1 MRHTPLFQGSYDD
14 TRAARHEARR
24 RWSDLD
30 RVEPTKVTFQE
41 LLAAHASIHRVAEQI
56 SGTSTC
62 AGQRATHYYALY
74 EESKGNLMFPLIASH
89 GSLWGVRHTLRLQRL
104 LERAKPLSRHG
115 RIDRWIEALDA
126 VRDVNRKVF
135 VEIYT
140 TFYFTRFYG
149 THPHASEIIHP
160 DVLPLYNAVHRA
172 IADEVQL
179 SEVRRREIYYAIFL
193 HEQEH
198 IVDPGV
204 NEAAQAAG
212 SRLLLEAFKRVRPRF
227 AYFPPGERLYFTDFT
242 DVEQRNREG
251 LRALAFAEQVGPA
264 RVFEALSEY

>member
-1 MRHTPLFQGSYDD
+1 MAPTPLFSGTFND
-14 TRAARHEARR
+14 TRAARHQAQE
-24 RWSDLD
+24 RWAEHAGIKPAQ
-30 RVEPTKVTFQE
+30 VPFEQV
-41 LLAAHASIHRVAEQI
+41 LAAYTSIHQVAEEL

-62 AGQRATHYYALY
+62 AGRRATLYYSLY
-74 EESKGNLMFPLIASH
+74 EESAGNFMFPLIATH
-89 GSLWGVRHTLRLQRL
+89 GSLWGVRHTLRLQRV
-104 LERAKPLSRHG
+104 LERARPLSRHG
-115 RIDRWIEALDA
+115 RIDRWIQALDA

-135 VEIYT
+135 VEIYS

-149 THPHASEIIHP
+149 THPRASEIIHP
-160 DVLPLYNAVHRA
+160 DILPLYNEVHQA
-172 IADEVQL
+172 IADGVL
-179 SEVRRREIYYAIFL
+179 FSEERRREIYYAIFL
-193 HEQEH
+193 HEQDH

-227 AYFPPGERLYFTDFT
+227 AYFPPGERLRFTDFT

-264 RVFEALSEY
+264 RVFEAMSEY